1 MLFWKLIVE
10 AIFDALGIDAWEC
23 VGRQRWSILKEI
35 NFSQRIFR
43 GILFLRVWPLAA
55 KIFPSKFFK
64 TDQSQKFGKVFSKLV
79 TCKNFSPKF
88 FQIGQFQKTILQF
101 KTVAI
106 IYIYFDDK

>member
-1 MLFWKLIVE
+1 MILIIDSFLCFSVLFGLFW
-10 AIFDALGIDAWEC
+10 
-23 VGRQRWSILKEI
+23 
-35 NFSQRIFR
+35 
-43 GILFLRVWPLAA
+43 PLVV
-55 KIFPSKFFK
+55 KIFPAKFFK

-88 FQIGQFQKTILQF
+88 FKIGQSQKTILQF